1 MGLLTPGEVW
11 VAVRT
16 RGTTDA
22 DDREQLH
29 GLASRASGVSSLTL
43 SRRCSH
49 CGGDDHGAPSVDVL
63 GLFVS
68 LSRASDT
75 VAFAVSHAPVGID
88 IESVRAVARRDL
100 DPVAFTA
107 AERARLASASQ
118 PDLLRSQL
126 WAGKEAVAK
135 LRGTGLR
142 LDPSSFELA
151 DACEQLQ
158 PFDAGPG
165 LVGVV
170 AGVGHL
176 AQVE

>member
-1 MGLLTPGEVW
+1 MGPLTPGEVW
-11 VAVRT
+11 VAVRA

-22 DDREQLH
+22 DDREQLR
-29 GLASRASGVSSLTL
+29 GLARRASGVSSLTL

-49 CGGDDHGAPSVDVL
+49 CGGDDHGAPFVDVL

-88 IESVRAVARRDL
+88 IESVAAVARRDL
-100 DPVAFTA
+100 DQVAFTA
-107 AERARLASASQ
+107 AERTRLASACQ

-126 WAGKEAVAK
+126 WAGKEAVVK

-142 LDPSSFELA
+142 IDLDSFELA
-151 DACEQLQ
+151 DVAEHLH